1 MLMKPILQ
9 HSNLEMEAFFRFGV
23 IRDPVSWVLSWYN
36 YQHRPQ
42 LSSDDPRCCR
52 GISFEEFVEEV
63 IARGDRR
70 AFAKLGMQGRR
81 FLDDTG
87 KLGLDYLIP
96 LPGLGPQLA
105 EFSNYLDVGWLR
117 RFRTRRLNR
126 SPTVQRLESI
136 PQELRKRLE
145 IHFSEDAELYE
156 RALRGEFGNFIDNW
170 RKKRSAAP

>member
-1 MLMKPILQ
+1 
-9 HSNLEMEAFFRFGV
+9 
-23 IRDPVSWVLSWYN
+23 
-36 YQHRPQ
+36 
-42 LSSDDPRCCR
+42 
-52 GISFEEFVEEV
+52 
-63 IARGDRR
+63 
-70 AFAKLGMQGRR
+70 MQGRR